1 MPCPSH
7 PNPLVQQIGNYTPA
21 TWQTYTG
28 SMNIPTAAYTAIIIL
43 QNILTSVSLVSLCKY
58 SLRLVKGTIL
68 QLVLQHAVH
77 IFFVVFKKYIC
88 PSQRPKF
95 SSSFPHEPS
104 ATSYSIITLIQP
116 TPRHIPE
123 DSNHHSHLNEKFKI
137 SYELNPRFPIT
148 LPSGPL

>member
-1 MPCPSH
+1 MH
-7 PNPLVQQIGNYTPA
+7 GN
-21 TWQTYTG
+21 
-28 SMNIPTAAYTAIIIL
+28 MNVKNSLPEVAVFFYHFSLLLFTLIF
-43 QNILTSVSLVSLCKY
+43 TSVSLVSLCKY
-58 SLRLVKGTIL
+58 SFRLVKGTIL
-68 QLVLQHAVH
+68 QLVLEHAVH

-88 PSQRPKF
+88 PSQRPNF

-116 TPRHIPE
+116 TRRHIPE

-137 SYELNPRFPIT
+137 SYELNPRSPIT